1 MSESNVSYTIK
12 IFILGNFAVG
22 KTSLINRFIKD
33 HFRDCYLPTIGFD
46 FITKIITLPNKKNVN
61 ISFFDT
67 AGQERYRSIAFNL
80 IKSADGAILIY
91 DITKKETFKA
101 IPKWIQSVR
110 ENKGNDFP
118 ITLIANKV
126 DLKEEREVETEEG
139 KKLAEEYGFSFFET
153 SSKEGTNIHESILE
167 FALKI
172 LVQKEKKRKAEEEE
186 EKEEGGKK
194 KKKKFIKLKKDK
206 KPRKKQNCK
215 C

>member
-1 MSESNVSYTIK
+1 MSESNVSCTIK

-22 KTSLINRFIKD
+22 KTSLINRFVKD

-80 IKSADGAILIY
+80 IKSADGAMLIY

-172 LVQKEKKRKAEEEE
+172 LVQKEKKRKTEEEE
-186 EKEEGGKK
+186 EKEERGKK
-194 KKKKFIKLKKDK
+194 KKKKVIKLKKDK
-206 KPRKKQNCK
+206 KPRKKKNCK

>member
-1 MSESNVSYTIK
+1 MVENNVSCTIK
-12 IFILGNFAVG
+12 LFILGNFAVG
-22 KTSLINRFIKD
+22 KTSLINRFVKD

-61 ISFFDT
+61 MSFFDT
-67 AGQERYRSIAFNL
+67 AGQERYRSISFNL

-110 ENKGNDFP
+110 EHKGNDFP
-118 ITLIANKV
+118 ITLIGNKV

-139 KKLAEEYGFSFFET
+139 KKLAEKYGFSFFET
-153 SSKEGTNIHESILE
+153 SNKEGTNVSEPIFELG
-167 FALKI
+167 LKI
-172 LVQKEKKRKAEEEE
+172 FVQMEKEGKIKEEER
-186 EKEEGGKK
+186 KEEGGKK
-194 KKKKFIKLKKDK
+194 KKKKVIKLKKDK
-206 KPRKKQNCK
+206 KPKKKKNCK